1 MNKNNCLSVQHGPG
15 FYNSIQKIRLDT
27 SNDRFPPVRLD
38 ATATTTNIP
47 GRLVYSAEDDTESQT
62 FGGPFRSNSQGE
74 MIIDETKLEK
84 YIDNTMQGGGAL
96 VLPERIKGVSLNV
109 VSDSRVGSIGTSK
122 YTTKH

>member
-1 MNKNNCLSVQHGPG
+1 
-15 FYNSIQKIRLDT
+15 
-27 SNDRFPPVRLD
+27 
-38 ATATTTNIP
+38 
-47 GRLVYSAEDDTESQT
+47 
-62 FGGPFRSNSQGE
+62 